1 MTVIAEPRAAEKK
14 PEDVSDHLLSELYEV
29 CSHCKVRMG
38 ELIGVIIKLIPAV
51 LLITSFEGTMYSR
64 RIEEG
69 GIDC

>member
-1 MTVIAEPRAAEKK
+1 MTVIAEQPRAAEKK

-51 LLITSFEGTMYSR
+51 LLITSFGGTNYV
-64 RIEEG
+64 I
-69 GIDC
+69 